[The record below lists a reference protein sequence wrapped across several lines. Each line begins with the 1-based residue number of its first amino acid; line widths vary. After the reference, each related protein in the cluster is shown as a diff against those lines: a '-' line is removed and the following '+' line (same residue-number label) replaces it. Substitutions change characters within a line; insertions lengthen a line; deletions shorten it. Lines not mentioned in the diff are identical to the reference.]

1 MAIKGAKTI
10 AEYAIRKWLK
20 EEGFALG
27 FFTLDMN
34 DNEGTLTDSKG
45 EQLILFYD
53 STSKSVHIKE
63 GTANGNSVYL

>member
-20 EEGFALG
+20 EEGFAMG
-27 FFTLDMN
+27 YFTFDMN
-34 DNEGTLTDSKG
+34 DNEGTLTDYKG
-45 EQLILFYD
+45 EKLVLFYE
-53 STSKSVHIKE
+53 SASKSVHIKE